1 MSAKEADR
9 QQRKK
14 GLQTNRLGIQ
24 QSKTVNPNQP
34 KKYKENG
41 RLRDKTDRGT
51 INTITCVTMGQAQEV
66 KQGMQTWKKNKT
78 SNKKD
83 ELNIM
88 TLSKLSSPIKWLVG
102 V

>member
-1 MSAKEADR
+1 
-9 QQRKK
+9 
-14 GLQTNRLGIQ
+14 
-24 QSKTVNPNQP
+24 
-34 KKYKENG
+34 
-41 RLRDKTDRGT
+41 
-51 INTITCVTMGQAQEV
+51 MGQAQEV